1 MYLGVV
7 ATIDAKPA
15 HLARVLAVLAPSRS
29 ESTSFTGSWKTRTVW
44 LMVERWQS
52 VAALD
57 RHLQTPHFKQWQQR
71 LDGAIDGLS
80 IVRLAPIQE

>member
-44 LMVERWQS
+44 
-52 VAALD
+52 
-57 RHLQTPHFKQWQQR
+57 
-71 LDGAIDGLS
+71 
-80 IVRLAPIQE
+80 